1 MTNSQKSHFYREF
14 DLKKVQPSH
23 KVPANHQNEALA
35 KLKIWFKEQY
45 SEPAGGILALPTGGG
60 KTFTASR
67 FLCSSLSLDSYDG
80 PVSKGYKVLWLAH
93 TKHLLEQAFYSFE
106 SEVGRISEQKQQL
119 NVRVVSPGH
128 QPVHSIKPSDDV
140 VIITLQTL
148 RGAYNRQNT
157 QLEPFLKSAGDK
169 LFVVFDEA
177 HHSPAYSYRKL
188 MLDLRKRF
196 SNKMWLLGLT
206 ATPTYTDESRR
217 GWLRE
222 LFPQEVIYPKNAEG
236 FIDRLIG
243 DGILAKPEFE
253 EHPTNLEV
261 EFDEQEYKKWVS
273 TYKDLPEDIIKKLA
287 ENEERNQFIA
297 DTYVKNK
304 ERYKKTIIFADRWYQ
319 CEALC
324 KFLEKRGVKAG
335 AIYTKVDKSSSA
347 VIADHQEVLEQFRNG
362 DLEVLINIQM
372 LTEGTD
378 VPNAQTVFLTR
389 QTTSNILITQMIGR
403 ALRGPQF
410 GGTNEAY
417 IVSFIDNWKQV
428 INWGKAD
435 FSGGKNDDIPE
446 YGGQAPL
453 DLISIELV
461 RRWADQVAMG
471 EGRLFSPFLTL
482 LPLGWYLLKFQTVVS
497 ESEDNEVLQ
506 LLLVFDNEKESY
518 EKFIQSLTQA
528 KSKAFAEIDVSF
540 EDKLPQLEEWKR
552 EYFKN
557 SEEYIGANLLRNIF
571 HIARHVAQNNG
582 EQPRWFD
589 FEQRGNH
596 NLDTVAEGFIKAKL
610 DRIAE
615 NQKLQIEYKRTD
627 RYWNVIYQNY
637 IRFKEQYDVCVNRLL
652 NPLPEPHP
660 PNEDDYIEDDEP
672 YPPNEDD
679 YIEEVELTDETKRL
693 VKKRD
698 GKRCLCCGEKNS
710 RLLQV
715 DHIKPRYYGGAHSL
729 DNLQTLCRQCNQIKG
744 TETIDFRIHKTPLTV
759 APVPVRLSEFI
770 KLGNHK
776 DGYKLSLR
784 RSLNFFY
791 RCAAVNSE
799 IKVNS
804 STGENL
810 YRWDISLYA
819 DNNPGWVIPYLK
831 QTLRE
836 IRQVRSQAGVAR
848 PKEIVITA
856 PGFDVFD
863 AII

>member
-1 MTNSQKSHFYREF
+1 MTNAQKSHFYREF

-35 KLKIWFKEQY
+35 KLKEWFKKQY

-67 FLCSSLSLDSYDG
+67 FLCSSLSLDSYEG

-148 RGAYNRQNT
+148 RGAYNRQDT
-157 QLEPFLKSAGDK
+157 QLEPFLNSAGDK

-243 DGILAKPEFE
+243 DGILAKPKFE

-261 EFDEQEYKKWVS
+261 EFDERKYKEWVS

-297 DTYVKNK
+297 DTYVKHK
-304 ERYKKTIIFADRWYQ
+304 ERYKKTIIFADRGYQ

-324 KFLEKRGVKAG
+324 TFLEKRGVKAG
-335 AIYTKVDKSSSA
+335 AIYTKVDKSSST

-389 QTTSNILITQMIGR
+389 QTTSSILLTQMIGR
-403 ALRGPQF
+403 AMRGPQF
-410 GGTNEAY
+410 GGTDEAY
-417 IVSFIDNWKQV
+417 IVSFLDNWKQV

-446 YGGQAPL
+446 YGEQAPL

-461 RRWADQVAMG
+461 RRWAEEVERRKDSS
-471 EGRLFSPFLTL
+471 LPPFLTL
-482 LPLGWYLLKFQTVVS
+482 LPLGWYLLEFQTAVS
-497 ESEDNEVLQ
+497 EGEDNEVRQ

-518 EKFIQSLTQA
+518 ERFIQNLIKQNI
-528 KSKAFAEIDVSF
+528 KDFAEIDVSF
-540 EDKLPQLEEWKR
+540 EDKLDQLEEWEQ

-557 SEEYIGANLLRNIF
+557 SKEYIGENLLRNIF
-571 HIARHVAQNNG
+571 HIARHITQNNG
-582 EQPRWFD
+582 KPPKWFD
-589 FEQRGNH
+589 FDERKNH
-596 NLDTVAEGFIKAKL
+596 NLDELARKFIEADLGSKAKNEQL
-610 DRIAE
+610 KAE
-615 NQKLQIEYKRTD
+615 YGKID
-627 RYWNVIYQNY
+627 RYWNVIYSNY
-637 IRFKEQYDVCVNRLL
+637 IRFKEQYDACENRIL
-652 NPLPEPHP
+652 NSPPEPP
-660 PNEDDYIEDDEP
+660 PDGDDPGEKVEP
-672 YPPNEDD
+672 TE
-679 YIEEVELTDETKRL
+679 ETKRL
-693 VKKRD
+693 VKEQD
-698 GKRCLCCGEKNS
+698 GKRCLCCGEENR

-715 DHIKPRYYGGAHSL
+715 DHIKPKYYGGNHSL
-729 DNLQTLCRQCNQIKG
+729 DNLQTLCSQCNQIKG
-744 TETIDFRIHKTPLTV
+744 TETIDFRIHKTPLT
-759 APVPVRLSEFI
+759 ATPIPVPLSKFI
-770 KLGNHK
+770 KAENHR
-776 DGYKLSLR
+776 DGYRVSLR
-784 RSLNFFY
+784 RSINFFY

-804 STGENL
+804 STGEDL
-810 YRWDISLYA
+810 YRWDISLFA
-819 DNNPGWVIPYLK
+819 GNNPGWVIPHLK
-831 QTLRE
+831 QTLID
-836 IRQVRSQAGVAR
+836 IRRVRSQAGFAG

-856 PGFDVFD
+856 PGFDVFEP
-863 AII
+863 II

>member
-1 MTNSQKSHFYREF
+1 MTNTQKSHFYREF

-35 KLKIWFKEQY
+35 ELKEWFEKQY
-45 SEPAGGILALPTGGG
+45 SKPAGILALPTGGG

-106 SEVGRISEQKQQL
+106 SEVGRISEQKRQL

-128 QPVHSIKPSDDV
+128 QPIHSIKPSDDV

-157 QLEPFLKSAGDK
+157 QLEPFLNSAGDK

-188 MLDLRKRF
+188 MLDLRERF
-196 SNKMWLLGLT
+196 LNKMWLLGLT

-243 DGILAKPEFE
+243 DGILAKPKFE
-253 EHPTNLEV
+253 EHSTNLEV

-335 AIYTKVDKSSSA
+335 AIYTKVDKSSST

-362 DLEVLINIQM
+362 ELEVLINIQM

-389 QTTSNILITQMIGR
+389 QTTSSILLTQMIGR
-403 ALRGPQF
+403 ALRGSQF
-410 GGTNEAY
+410 GGTDEAY

-435 FSGGKNDDIPE
+435 FNGGKDDDIPE
-446 YGGQAPL
+446 YGEQAPL

-461 RRWADQVAMG
+461 RRWADQVDMR
-471 EGRLFSPFLTL
+471 EDSSLPPFLTL
-482 LPLGWYLLKFQTVVS
+482 LPLGWYLLEFQTLVS
-497 ESEDNEVLQ
+497 ESEDNEVRQ
-506 LLLVFDNEKESY
+506 ILLVFDNEKESY
-518 EKFIQSLTQA
+518 ERFIQNLIKQNI
-528 KSKAFAEIDVSF
+528 KDFAEIDVSF
-540 EDKLPQLEEWKR
+540 EDKLDKLEEWEQ

-557 SEEYIGANLLRNIF
+557 SKEYIGENILRNIF
-571 HIARHVAQNNG
+571 HMARHITQNNG
-582 EQPRWFD
+582 KPPKWFD
-589 FEQRGNH
+589 FDERKNH
-596 NLDTVAEGFIKAKL
+596 NLDELARKFIEADLGSKAKNAQL
-610 DRIAE
+610 KAE
-615 NQKLQIEYKRTD
+615 YEKTD
-627 RYWNVIYQNY
+627 RYWNVIYSNY
-637 IRFKEQYDVCVNRLL
+637 NRFKEQYDACENRIL
-652 NPLPEPHP
+652 NPPPEPP
-660 PNEDDYIEDDEP
+660 PPKKRKIKSDEP
-672 YPPNEDD
+672 S
-679 YIEEVELTDETKRL
+679 EEIRRL
-693 VKKRD
+693 VKERD
-698 GKRCLCCGEKNS
+698 GKRCLCCGEENS
-710 RLLQV
+710 GLLQV
-715 DHIKPRYYGGAHSL
+715 DHIKPRYYGGDHSL
-729 DNLQTLCRQCNQIKG
+729 DNLQTLCITCNRTKNIQ
-744 TETIDFRIHKTPLTV
+744 EIDFRKHETILK
-759 APVPVRLSEFI
+759 APPSEFL
-770 KLGNHK
+770 KLDLQK
-776 DGYKLSLR
+776 IEQAAEVQEWQKFLS

-791 RCAAVNSE
+791 RCAAVDFTNIKGFGTSE
-799 IKVNS
+799 YPWEIYLHA
-804 STGENL
+804 G
-810 YRWDISLYA
+810 
-819 DNNPGWVIPYLK
+819 NNPDWFRPHRGALTIHIR
-831 QTLRE
+831 TLRS
-836 IRQVRSQAGVAR
+836 RFGFTG
-848 PKEIVITA
+848 PYVIT
-856 PGFDVFD
+856 VKSTSESKH
-863 AII
+863 

>member
-1 MTNSQKSHFYREF
+1 MTNTQKSHFYREF

-23 KVPANHQNEALA
+23 KVPANHQHEALA
-35 KLKIWFKEQY
+35 KLKEWFKKQY

-106 SEVGRISEQKQQL
+106 PEVGRISEQKQQL

-148 RGAYNRQNT
+148 RGAYNRQDT
-157 QLEPFLKSAGDK
+157 QLEPFLNSAADK

-188 MLDLRKRF
+188 MLDLRERF
-196 SNKMWLLGLT
+196 CNKMWLLGLT

-243 DGILAKPEFE
+243 DGILAKPKFE

-261 EFDEQEYKKWVS
+261 EFDEQEYKKWVN

-297 DTYVKNK
+297 DTYVKHK

-324 KFLEKRGVKAG
+324 KFLQNRGVKAG
-335 AIYTKVDKSSSA
+335 TIYTRVEKSSST
-347 VIADHQEVLEQFRNG
+347 VLADHQEVLEQFRNG

-389 QTTSNILITQMIGR
+389 QTTSSILLTQMIGR
-403 ALRGPQF
+403 ALRGSQF
-410 GGTNEAY
+410 GGTDEAY

-435 FSGGKNDDIPE
+435 FSGGKDDDIPE
-446 YGGQAPL
+446 YGEQAPL

-461 RRWADQVAMG
+461 RRWADQVDMR
-471 EGRLFSPFLTL
+471 EDYSLPPFLTL
-482 LPLGWYLLKFQTVVS
+482 LPLGWYLLEFQTLVS
-497 ESEDNEVLQ
+497 ESEDNEVRQ
-506 LLLVFDNEKESY
+506 LLLVFDKEKESY
-518 EKFIQSLTQA
+518 ERFIQYLT
-528 KSKAFAEIDVSF
+528 KHNIKNFTEIDVSF
-540 EDKLPQLEEWKR
+540 EDQVNQLEEWKQD
-552 EYFKN
+552 YFKS
-557 SEEYIGANLLRNIF
+557 SEEYIGGNLLINIF

-582 EQPRWFD
+582 KQPRWFD
-589 FEQRGNH
+589 FEQRENH
-596 NLDTVAEGFIKAKL
+596 NLDELARKFIEADLGSKAKNAQL
-610 DRIAE
+610 KAE
-615 NQKLQIEYKRTD
+615 YEKTD
-627 RYWNVIYQNY
+627 RYWNIIYSNY
-637 IRFKEQYDVCVNRLL
+637 NRFKEQYDACENRIL
-652 NPLPEPHP
+652 NPPPEIKP
-660 PNEDDYIEDDEP
+660 PKKPIEDDE
-672 YPPNEDD
+672 
-679 YIEEVELTDETKRL
+679 VELTEETKRL
-693 VKKRD
+693 VKERD
-698 GKRCLCCGEKNS
+698 GKRCLCCGEEKS
-710 RLLQV
+710 SLLQV
-715 DHIKPRYYGGAHSL
+715 DHIKSSYYGGAHSL

-744 TETIDFRIHKTPLTV
+744 TETIDFRIHKTPLTA
-759 APVPVRLSEFI
+759 APVPVRLSKFI
-770 KLGNHK
+770 KAENHRE
-776 DGYKLSLR
+776 GYRISLR
-784 RSLNFFY
+784 RSINFFY
-791 RCAAVNSE
+791 RCAAVNAE

-804 STGENL
+804 STGEDL
-810 YRWDISLYA
+810 YRWDISLFA
-819 DNNPGWVIPYLK
+819 GNNPGWVIPHLK
-831 QTLRE
+831 QTLID
-836 IRQVRSQAGVAR
+836 IRRVRSQAGFAG

-856 PGFDVFD
+856 PGFDVF
-863 AII
+863 APII

>member
-1 MTNSQKSHFYREF
+1 MTNTQKSHFYREF

-35 KLKIWFKEQY
+35 KLKEWFKEPY

-106 SEVGRISEQKQQL
+106 SEVGRISEQKRQL

-148 RGAYNRQNT
+148 RGAYNRQDT
-157 QLEPFLKSAGDK
+157 QLEPFLNSAADK

-196 SNKMWLLGLT
+196 CNKMWLLGLT

-243 DGILAKPEFE
+243 DGILAKPKFE
-253 EHPTNLEV
+253 EHSTNLEV
-261 EFDEQEYKKWVS
+261 EFDEQEYKKWIS

-287 ENEERNQFIA
+287 ENEERNQFIS
-297 DTYVKNK
+297 DTYVKHK
-304 ERYKKTIIFADRWYQ
+304 ERYKKTIVFADRWYQ

-324 KFLEKRGVKAG
+324 KFLQKRGVKAG
-335 AIYTKVDKSSSA
+335 TIYTKVDKSSST

-389 QTTSNILITQMIGR
+389 QTTSSILLTQMIGR
-403 ALRGPQF
+403 ALRGSQF
-410 GGTNEAY
+410 GGTDEAY

-428 INWGKAD
+428 INWGKSD
-435 FSGGKNDDIPE
+435 FSGGKDDDIPE

-461 RRWADQVAMG
+461 RRWAEELERRKDSS
-471 EGRLFSPFLTL
+471 LPPFLTL
-482 LPLGWYLLKFQTVVS
+482 LPLGWYLLEFQTLVS
-497 ESEDNEVLQ
+497 ESEDNEVRQ

-518 EKFIQSLTQA
+518 ERFIQYLT
-528 KSKAFAEIDVSF
+528 KHSIKNLAEIDVNF
-540 EDKLPQLEEWKR
+540 EDKLDQFEEWKQ
-552 EYFKN
+552 EYFKS
-557 SEEYIGANLLRNIF
+557 SEEYIGGNLLRNIF
-571 HIARHVAQNNG
+571 HIARHVAQNDG
-582 EQPRWFD
+582 EKPRWFD
-589 FEQRGNH
+589 FDERKNH
-596 NLDTVAEGFIKAKL
+596 NLDELARKFIEADLGSKAKNEQL
-610 DRIAE
+610 KAE
-615 NQKLQIEYKRTD
+615 YEKKD
-627 RYWNVIYQNY
+627 RYWNVIYSNY
-637 IRFKEQYDVCVNRLL
+637 NRFKEQYDACENRIL
-652 NPLPEPHP
+652 NPPPEPP
-660 PNEDDYIEDDEP
+660 PPARDDPKKDEP
-672 YPPNEDD
+672 
-679 YIEEVELTDETKRL
+679 ELTEETKSL

-698 GKRCLCCGEKNS
+698 GNRCLCCGEENS
-710 RLLQV
+710 RSLQV
-715 DHIKPRYYGGAHSL
+715 DHIKPKYYGGDHSL
-729 DNLQTLCRQCNQIKG
+729 DNLQTLCSQCNQIKG
-744 TETIDFRIHKTPLTV
+744 TETIDFRIHKTPLTA
-759 APVPVRLSEFI
+759 APVPIRLSKFI
-770 KLGNHK
+770 KAENHR
-776 DGYKLSLR
+776 DGYRVSLR
-784 RSLNFFY
+784 RSINFFY

-804 STGENL
+804 STGEDL
-810 YRWDISLYA
+810 YRWDISLFA
-819 DNNPGWVIPYLK
+819 GNNPGWVIPHLK
-831 QTLRE
+831 QTLID
-836 IRQVRSQAGVAR
+836 IRRVRSQAGFAG
-848 PKEIVITA
+848 PKEIVIIA
-856 PGFDVFD
+856 PGFDVF
-863 AII
+863 APII

>member
-1 MTNSQKSHFYREF
+1 MTNTQKSHFYREF

-35 KLKIWFKEQY
+35 KLKEWFKKQY

-106 SEVGRISEQKQQL
+106 SEVGRISEQKRQL

-157 QLEPFLKSAGDK
+157 QLEPFLNSAGDK

-188 MLDLRKRF
+188 MLDLRERF

-222 LFPQEVIYPKNAEG
+222 LFPQQVIYPKNAEG

-261 EFDEQEYKKWVS
+261 EFDEQEYKKWVN

-297 DTYVKNK
+297 DTYVKHK

-335 AIYTKVDKSSSA
+335 AIYTKVDKSSST

-389 QTTSNILITQMIGR
+389 QTTSSILLTQMIGR
-403 ALRGPQF
+403 ALRGSQF
-410 GGTNEAY
+410 GGTDEAY

-435 FSGGKNDDIPE
+435 FNGGKDDDIPE
-446 YGGQAPL
+446 YGQQPPL

-461 RRWADQVAMG
+461 RRWAEEVERRKDSS
-471 EGRLFSPFLTL
+471 LPPFLTL
-482 LPLGWYLLKFQTVVS
+482 LPLGWYLLEFQTLVS
-497 ESEDNEVLQ
+497 ESEDNEVRQ

-518 EKFIQSLTQA
+518 ERFIQNLTKQNI
-528 KSKAFAEIDVSF
+528 KKFAEIDVSF
-540 EDKLPQLEEWKR
+540 EDKLNQLEEWKQ
-552 EYFKN
+552 EYFKS
-557 SEEYIGANLLRNIF
+557 SEEYIGGNLLRNIF
-571 HIARHVAQNNG
+571 HIARHVAQNEG

-589 FEQRGNH
+589 FDERKNH
-596 NLDTVAEGFIKAKL
+596 NLDELARKFIEADLGSKAKNEQL
-610 DRIAE
+610 KAE
-615 NQKLQIEYKRTD
+615 YEKTD
-627 RYWNVIYQNY
+627 RYWNVIYSNY
-637 IRFKEQYDVCVNRLL
+637 NRFKEQYDACENRIL
-652 NPLPEPHP
+652 NPPPEIKP
-660 PNEDDYIEDDEP
+660 PKKPIENDE
-672 YPPNEDD
+672 
-679 YIEEVELTDETKRL
+679 IELTEETKKL

-698 GKRCLCCGEKNS
+698 GNRCLCCGQEKS

-744 TETIDFRIHKTPLTV
+744 TDTIDFRIHKTPLTV
-759 APVPVRLSEFI
+759 SPVPVRLSEFI
-770 KLGNHK
+770 KPGNHK
-776 DGYKLSLR
+776 GVYRITLR
-784 RSLNFFY
+784 RSINFFY

-804 STGENL
+804 STGEDL

-819 DNNPGWVIPYLK
+819 GNNPGWVIPQLK

-836 IRQVRSQAGVAR
+836 IRRVRSQAGFAG

-863 AII
+863 PII